1 MCLIAFAINAQPGQ
15 ALWVAANRD
24 EQWQRET
31 APLHRWALDDG
42 TEVVGGRDLRDGGTW
57 LGISPSGRVAM
68 LTNVRQAVLTQAR
81 HSRGRLVTQALQSD
95 SAQALLA
102 QLDPE
107 AYGGFNLVWGNLH
120 TGHWHWMSNR
130 HPQAPHDEQRPA
142 LHHRALGDGLYGLS
156 NASLDTP
163 WPKALA
169 LKAALQAAMR
179 APEEQQQLAHLA
191 PVLVQTTPV
200 DEHALPHTGVAP
212 AVERALSS
220 PFVRVPERRYGT
232 RSTLWMR
239 VRETPGGWQAD
250 LDEWTHDPG
259 APGPALSPERHRR
272 LQVTAA

>member
-24 EQWQRET
+24 EQWDRDT
-31 APLHRWALDDG
+31 APLHRWHLPDG
-42 TEVVGGRDLRDGGTW
+42 TEVLGGRDLRDGGTW

-68 LTNVRQAVLTQAR
+68 LTNVRQAALSEAR
-81 HSRGRLVTQALQSD
+81 QSRGSLVTQALQSD
-95 SAQALLA
+95 SAHELMAR
-102 QLDPE
+102 LDPE
-107 AYGGFNLVWGNLH
+107 DYGGFNLVWGNLN

-130 HPQAPHDEQRPA
+130 HPQAPHAEQRPA
-142 LHHRALGDGLYGLS
+142 LHHRPLGDGLYGLS

-169 LKAALQAAMR
+169 LKAALQAAMQ
-179 APEEQQQLAHLA
+179 APDEHQQLARLA

-200 DEHALPHTGVAP
+200 APNALPATGVAP
-212 AVERALSS
+212 AVEQALSS

-239 VRETPGGWQAD
+239 VRTTPGGWQAD

-259 APGPALSPERHRR
+259 SPGPALRPEQHRR
-272 LQVTAA
+272 LRVTAA